1 MYYYIEQNNKP
12 VLVDTDRTRL
22 LTTLKYT
29 PQYKGLVVKS
39 SDVEIS
45 VYTEDELAL
54 RKVDEQGFALDEK
67 VSKLKEDLVTA
78 QLTNN
83 TEWITSIQA
92 EYATLMEL

>member
-1 MYYYIEQNNKP
+1 MYYYIEQNDKP

-22 LTTLKYT
+22 LTTLKYM
-29 PQYKGLVVKS
+29 PQYKGLPVKS

-54 RKVDEQGFALDEK
+54 CKVDEQESALKEK
-67 VSKLKEDLVTA
+67 ASKLREDLVTA

-83 TEWITSIQA
+83 TDWITSIQA
-92 EYATLMEL
+92 EYATLMGL

>member
-54 RKVDEQGFALDEK
+54 HKVDEQESVLKEK
-67 VSKLKEDLVTA
+67 ASKLRENLVTA

-83 TEWITSIQA
+83 TDWIASIQA
-92 EYATLMEL
+92 EYATLMGL

>member
-12 VLVDTDRTRL
+12 VMVDTDRTRL

-29 PQYKGLVVKS
+29 PQYKGLAVKS

-54 RKVDEQGFALDEK
+54 RKVDEQGFALDERA
-67 VSKLKEDLVTA
+67 SKLKEDLVTA

-83 TEWITSIQA
+83 TDWIASIQA
-92 EYATLMEL
+92 EYATLMGL